1 MEQMD
6 LEIDNY
12 SMIDLEK
19 FFKLRNKYTEAD
31 VEEREYEIREQ
42 LLSSGHLNKKFKRD
56 LITFLNEAKN
66 RIIQSKFHI
75 KKENLPTTI
84 QKNAILDKS
93 DVPKSYELPTSRM
106 PNIIERPPTNYLNV
120 RMSEYYQGTIN
131 PLSTRTITKNITV
144 DTRFRD
150 RYYAT
155 SSSDFMITLPVR
167 MNKVVSLQMSA
178 LELPKNFYSISSEY
192 KNNYF
197 TMKIKYIKDQ
207 CSYDLYEESRIIVV
221 PDGNYTSE
229 GLIKQLNKVLSP
241 SGFIC
246 KDDIFT
252 YIKFSLTVD
261 GENMYGYNNGKTIIQ
276 PNDCDPTFI
285 DKIVEIILHFDTDVA
300 GNNDVIHLS
309 QKLGWILGFINIAY
323 YGSNIYIS
331 EKQIE
336 PHTLKY
342 LYLAVDDFNKS
353 VNETFITAFAKN
365 EIKPN
370 ILARISNVGKNCEDA
385 IINKE
390 YAIVTEPRKYFGPV
404 DIQRLHVQLFDD
416 YGRII
421 NMNYC
426 DYSFCLHFKIMYDL

>member
-1 MEQMD
+1 MDEMD

-19 FFKLRNKYTEAD
+19 FFKLKAKYSEAD
-31 VEEREYEIREQ
+31 VEQREYEIREQ
-42 LLSSGHLNKKFKRD
+42 LFSSGHLNKKFKRD
-56 LITFLNEAKN
+56 LIVFLTEAKN
-66 RIIQSKFHI
+66 RIIQWKFPI

-93 DVPKSYELPTSRM
+93 NVPKSAELPTSRI
-106 PNIIERPPTNYLNV
+106 PNIIERPPTNYMNV
-120 RMSEYYQGTIN
+120 QLSEYYQGTIN

-155 SSSDFMITLPVR
+155 SSSDFMITLPMR

-197 TMKIKYIKDQ
+197 TMKVKYNKDN
-207 CSYDLYEESRIIVV
+207 YLYEESRMIVV

-246 KDDIFT
+246 DDDVFT
-252 YIKFSLTVD
+252 LIKFSLTVD
-261 GENMYGYNNGKTIIQ
+261 GENMYGYNNSKTIIQ
-276 PNDCDPTFI
+276 PNDCDPSIF
-285 DKIVEIILHFDTDVA
+285 DKIEEIILHFDTDIR

-336 PHTLKY
+336 PNTIKY

-353 VNETFITAFAKN
+353 VNESFITAFAKN

-370 ILARISNVGKNCEDA
+370 ILARISNVGKSGEDM
-385 IINKE
+385 IINKDF
-390 YAIVTEPRKYFGPV
+390 AIVTEPRKYFGPV

-421 NMNYC
+421 NMNHC

>member
-1 MEQMD
+1 MDEMD

-12 SMIDLEK
+12 SMMDLEK
-19 FFKLRNKYTEAD
+19 FFKLKSKYNYTEAD
-31 VEEREYEIREQ
+31 VEEKEYEIREQ
-42 LLSSGHLNKKFKRD
+42 LLSSGHLNKKFKRG
-56 LITFLNEAKN
+56 LIVFLTEAKN
-66 RIIQSKFHI
+66 RIIQWKFPI

-84 QKNAILDKS
+84 QKTAVLDKS
-93 DVPKSYELPTSRM
+93 NVPKSEELPTSRM
-106 PNIIERPPTNYLNV
+106 PNIIERPPTNYMNV
-120 RMSEYYQGTIN
+120 QLSEYYQGTMN

-155 SSSDFMITLPVR
+155 SSSDFMITLPMR
-167 MNKVVSLQMSA
+167 MNKVVSLQMTA
-178 LELPKNFYSISSEY
+178 IELPKNFYSISAEY

-197 TMKIKYIKDQ
+197 TMKIKYVKNEF
-207 CSYDLYEESRIIVV
+207 LYEESRIIVV

-229 GLIKQLNKVLSP
+229 GLIKQLNKVISP
-241 SGFIC
+241 SGYINEE
-246 KDDIFT
+246 DIFT
-252 YIKFSLTVD
+252 CIMFSLTVD
-261 GENMYGYNNGKTIIQ
+261 GENMHGYNNGKTIIQ
-276 PNDCDPTFI
+276 PNDCDPELVY
-285 DKIVEIILHFDTDVA
+285 KIKEIILHFDTDVA

-323 YGSNIYIS
+323 YGSNTYIS

-336 PHTLKY
+336 PNTLRY

-353 VNETFITAFAKN
+353 VNESFITAFSKN

-370 ILARISNVGKNCEDA
+370 ILARISNVGKSCEDI
-385 IINKE
+385 IINKD
-390 YAIVTEPRKYFGPV
+390 YSIVTEPRKYFGPV

-426 DYSFCLHFKIMYDL
+426 DYSFCLHFEIMYDL